1 MKVKIALELRTDS
14 ADCSG
19 LVGNSDLLKGETMN
33 KEKAYEILSRRIL
46 DSGIYDIIYADNLST
61 PMMVSTLADIIACCE
76 TLEEALK
83 VEKT

>member
-1 MKVKIALELRTDS
+1 
-14 ADCSG
+14 
-19 LVGNSDLLKGETMN
+19 MN

-61 PMMVSTLADIIACCE
+61 PMMVSALADIIACCE